1 MMDFAAAAPMRTSA
15 NMLGGSP
22 NSPNAKDSWR
32 EKQMEIEIKDEALAW
47 LIKKYEEKT
56 NKKLDFN
63 EIVRQYIL
71 SRFQGSPQAKTADN
85 SESRP

>member
-1 MMDFAAAAPMRTSA
+1 MGFAAAAFSRTSA
-15 NMLGGSP
+15 NMLGGSQ

-32 EKQMEIEIKDEALAW
+32 EKRMEIEIEDEALAW
-47 LIKKYEEKT
+47 LIQKYEEKT

-71 SRFQGSPQAKTADN
+71 SRFQGSPQAKDADN
-85 SESRP
+85 LELRP

>member
-1 MMDFAAAAPMRTSA
+1 MSRHAGFWSRHAAILGPTHAAFSSLNR
-15 NMLGGSP
+15 
-22 NSPNAKDSWR
+22 KR
-32 EKQMEIEIKDEALAW
+32 RKQKMEIEIEDEALAW
-47 LIKKYEEKT
+47 LIEKYEEKT